1 MASMNVIEDIG
12 NAIGPVERETLNE
25 RVYRELKNSIMA
37 GAFRPGSELT
47 LRSVADA
54 LGTSLM
60 PVRDAMRRLAAERAL
75 EVLPSRKIAIPMLSV
90 EEFLELR
97 RVRILLEGEA
107 VAIAASKI
115 NRRQLNNVKTLLKR
129 LEGLTKGGRGE
140 FWKLN
145 QKLHFTVYEA
155 ADSPLLLSIIETLW
169 LQVGPLFTR
178 ISVARAVKNSTDPHD
193 LLYRALEAHDPVAA
207 RAALEADLTD
217 STEQMMKELSRQN
230 AIRA

>member
-1 MASMNVIEDIG
+1 MNVIEDIG
-12 NAIGPVERETLNE
+12 NAIGPVERETLND
-25 RVYRELKNSIMA
+25 RVYRELKNSIMS

-47 LRSVADA
+47 LRSVAEA

-75 EVLPSRKIAIPMLSV
+75 EVLPSRKIAIPMLTV
-90 EEFLELR
+90 EDFLELR
-97 RVRILLEGEA
+97 RVRVLLEGEA
-107 VAIAASKI
+107 VVIAANKI
-115 NRRQLNNVKTLLKR
+115 GRRELNNVKALLKK
-129 LEGLTKGGRGE
+129 LEALAKGANGD

-145 QKLHFTVYEA
+145 QKFHFSIYEA
-155 ADSPLLLSIIETLW
+155 AGSPLLLSIIETLW

-178 ISVARAVKNSTDPHD
+178 IPVARAVKNSADPHH
-193 LLYRALEAHDPVAA
+193 LLYRALEAHDPLAA

-217 STEQMMKELSRQN
+217 STDQMMKELTRQN